1 MTDDP
6 IALFAAAAVQA
17 SRLVNGVTADRLAD
31 PTPCEQWDV
40 RALINHM
47 VTGNLLFAS
56 LVEGGERPDRS
67 ADHLGDDHVAAF
79 RDSVHR
85 VSRAFAAGD
94 VLSGTFPTPFGPAP
108 GVRLVMMRFNELV
121 VHGWDVAAATDRT
134 ATLDPG
140 LAEASLAEFETAPVL
155 PRGEGAPFGA
165 ALPPP
170 PDAGPVERLAAFL
183 GRKV

>member
-17 SRLVNGVTADRLAD
+17 SRLANSVTVDRLAD
-31 PTPCEQWDV
+31 RTPCEQWDV
-40 RALINHM
+40 RALVNHL

-67 ADHLGDDHVAAF
+67 ADHLGADHLRAF

-85 VSRAFAAGD
+85 VSQAFAAGD
-94 VLSGTFPTPFGPAP
+94 VLNGTFPTPFGPAP

-121 VHGWDVAAATDRT
+121 VHGWDLAVATGQAD
-134 ATLDPG
+134 TLDPR
-140 LAEASLAEFETAPVL
+140 LAEVSLAEFETAPVL
-155 PRGEGAPFGA
+155 PRGHGAPFGA

-183 GRKV
+183 GRKL